1 MSARTSVLATCEQTP
16 QSASYRTVSQFV
28 RVTTLARRLGRVP
41 DVEYA
46 FLADAAEARPG
57 QKFAV
62 IGGGVSRLG
71 GPQFPLRHPHL
82 ALVCGLT
89 VSAPEFGKEHDLQFM
104 LLTPDGKQLSNAN
117 AKVMANGPADGR
129 DSILTFSLDLWNLT
143 FPTPG
148 DYSIRIMIDG
158 SERKRL
164 PLVVEQREM
173 AQGAPGQPGSVTN
186 PPFPPQTGQ
195 A

>member
-1 MSARTSVLATCEQTP
+1 M
-16 QSASYRTVSQFV
+16 
-28 RVTTLARRLGRVP
+28 P
-41 DVEYA
+41 DIEYA

-82 ALVCGLT
+82 ALVCGLMVT
-89 VSAPEFGKEHDLQFM
+89 TPELGAEHEVQFV
-104 LLTPDGKQLSNAN
+104 LLTPEGQQLSNAT
-117 AKVMANGPADGR
+117 AKIVANGPSDGR
-129 DSILTFSLDLWNLT
+129 DSVLTFNLDMWNLS
-143 FPTPG
+143 FPAPG
-148 DYSIRIMIDG
+148 DYSIRILVDG

-164 PLVVEQREM
+164 PLVVEQRDQ
-173 AQGAPGQPGSVTN
+173 QGQQGSRGATP

>member
-1 MSARTSVLATCEQTP
+1 M
-16 QSASYRTVSQFV
+16 
-28 RVTTLARRLGRVP
+28 P
-41 DVEYA
+41 DIEFA

-71 GPQFPLRHPHL
+71 GPKFPLRHPHL

-89 VSAPEFGKEHDLQFM
+89 VTTPELGSEHELQFV
-104 LLTPDGKQLSNAN
+104 LLTPDGQQLSNAT
-117 AKVMANGPADGR
+117 AKIMANGPTDGR
-129 DSILTFSLDLWNLT
+129 DSVLTFSLDLWNLS
-143 FPTPG
+143 FPSPG
-148 DYSIRIMIDG
+148 DYSIRILVDG

-164 PLVVEQREM
+164 PLVVEQRE
-173 AQGAPGQPGSVTN
+173 QPQRGPTGRATP
-186 PPFPPQTGQ
+186 PPFPPPTGQ

>member
-1 MSARTSVLATCEQTP
+1 
-16 QSASYRTVSQFV
+16 
-28 RVTTLARRLGRVP
+28 VP
-41 DVEYA
+41 DIEYA

-82 ALVCGLT
+82 ALVCGLLVT
-89 VSAPEFGKEHDLQFM
+89 ATELGRAHELQFV
-104 LLTPDGKQLSNAN
+104 LLTPDGQQLSNAT
-117 AKVMANGPADGR
+117 ATIRAEGPTEGR
-129 DSILTFSLDLWNLT
+129 DTILTFSLDMWNLA
-143 FPTPG
+143 FPTAG
-148 DYSIRIMIDG
+148 DYTIRILVDG

-164 PLVVEQREM
+164 PLLVEQRDVP
-173 AQGAPGQPGSVTN
+173 GAAGPLQA
-186 PPFPPQTGQ
+186 PPFPPSIGQ